1 MTLLRVL
8 REKKRGRGRPHGT
21 SNKTVE
27 KNSFKENEEQK
38 EDTCDDD
45 LVNCLLNMP
54 HMTIDLDLIARKV
67 EEQQREQIEFE
78 NSLDDS
84 KKVDEIYFIVSLIM
98 KENMELKKENMMN
111 RAKLENYRGH
121 YNHITS
127 NCYIIEKDKCPYLGT
142 ALEFE
147 RMLTLSPDDFSN

>member
-1 MTLLRVL
+1 
-8 REKKRGRGRPHGT
+8 
-21 SNKTVE
+21 
-27 KNSFKENEEQK
+27 
-38 EDTCDDD
+38 
-45 LVNCLLNMP
+45 MP

-67 EEQQREQIEFE
+67 DEQRREQMEFE

-111 RAKLENYRGH
+111 RVKLENYRSH

-127 NCYIIEKDKCPYLGT
+127 NCYIIEKAKCPHLGS

-147 RMLTLSPDDFSN
+147 RMLSLSPDEFNT